1 MTTLSTA
8 TSTSSQSTGTQSS
21 SAGSSN
27 TALTE
32 QDFLQML
39 VAQLE
44 DQNPLSPS
52 SPQDLAN
59 EFAEMSTVTGIN
71 NLDTEVSQIQT
82 GGAAA
87 ELAQAA
93 GLVGQTVAIPGNTLT
108 PAASGKAQGAFSLS
122 SSASSATVS
131 IFNASGALVG
141 TVPLQ
146 NLSAGLNS
154 FTWSEGTSGQSY
166 TFSVTASGTSGAA
179 VTATTYSAAQVQTVD
194 LSQSSPSVSVGAGE
208 PEVPLSSIAGILG
221 G

>member
-1 MTTLSTA
+1 
-8 TSTSSQSTGTQSS
+8 
-21 SAGSSN
+21 
-27 TALTE
+27 
-32 QDFLQML
+32 ML

-71 NLDTEVSQIQT
+71 NLNTAVSEIQT
-82 GGAAA
+82 SNAAA

-108 PAASGKAQGAFSLS
+108 PSSAGKAEGAFSIS
-122 SSASSATVS
+122 SAASSATVS
-131 IFNASGALVG
+131 IFNSSGALVG
-141 TVPLQ
+141 TESLQ

-154 FTWSEGTSGQSY
+154 FTWSGGTSGQSY
-166 TFSVTASGTSGAA
+166 TFSVTATGTSGTAL
-179 VTATTYSAAQVQTVD
+179 TATTYSAAQVQSVD
-194 LSQSSPSVSVGAGE
+194 LSQSSPSISIGAGQ
-208 PEVPLSSIAGILG
+208 PEVSLSSVAGILG

>member
-1 MTTLSTA
+1 MTTLSPA
-8 TSTSSQSTGTQSS
+8 ASTSSTSPTS
-21 SAGSSN
+21 GSS
-27 TALTE
+27 TSGSSTTTLTE

-71 NLDTEVSQIQT
+71 NLNTDVSNIQT
-82 GGAAA
+82 SDAAA

-93 GLVGQTVAIPGNTLT
+93 GLVGQTVAVPGNTLT
-108 PAASGKAQGAFSLS
+108 PSSSGTAKGAFSLS
-122 SSASSATVS
+122 AAASSATVS

-146 NLSAGLNS
+146 NLSAGLNP
-154 FTWSEGTSGQSY
+154 FTWSGGTAGQSY
-166 TFSVTASGTSGAA
+166 TFSVTATGSSGAA
-179 VTATTYSAAQVQTVD
+179 VTATTYSAAQVQSVD
-194 LSQSSPSVSVGAGE
+194 LSQSSPSISVSAGE

>member
-1 MTTLSTA
+1 MTSLSTA
-8 TSTSSQSTGTQSS
+8 TSTTTQSTTSGSS
-21 SAGSSN
+21 TSGSSN
-27 TALTE
+27 TTLTE

-108 PAASGKAQGAFSLS
+108 PSSSGTAQGAFSIS
-122 SSASSATVS
+122 SAASSATVS
-131 IFNASGALVG
+131 IFNSSGALVG
-141 TVPLQ
+141 TESLQ
-146 NLSAGLNS
+146 NLSAGLNA
-154 FTWSEGTSGQSY
+154 FTWSGGTAGQSY
-166 TFSVTASGTSGAA
+166 TFSVTATGTSG
-179 VTATTYSAAQVQTVD
+179 TALTTTTYSAAQVQTVD
-194 LSQSSPSVSVGAGE
+194 LSQSSPSVSVGAGQ

>member
-8 TSTSSQSTGTQSS
+8 TSTSSPSTTTGSS
-21 SAGSSN
+21 TAGSSN

-59 EFAEMSTVTGIN
+59 EFTEMSTVTGIN

-108 PAASGKAQGAFSLS
+108 PSSSVKAQGAFSLS
-122 SSASSATVS
+122 AAASSATVS
-131 IFNASGALVG
+131 IFNANGALVG

-154 FTWSEGTSGQSY
+154 FTWSGGTASQSY

-194 LSQSSPSVSVGAGE
+194 LSQSSPSVSVGAGQ

>member
-1 MTTLSTA
+1 MTALSAATA
-8 TSTSSQSTGTQSS
+8 TGTGTQSNMG
-21 SAGSSN
+21 GSSN
-27 TALTE
+27 VTLTE

-39 VAQLE
+39 VAQLQ

-59 EFAEMSTVTGIN
+59 EFAEMATVSGID
-71 NLDTEVSQIQT
+71 NLTTEVSQIQS

-108 PAASGKAQGAFSLS
+108 PSSSGKAEGAFSLS
-122 SSASSATVS
+122 AAASSATVS
-131 IFNASGALVG
+131 IFNADGALVG
-141 TVPLQ
+141 TIPLGA
-146 NLSAGLNS
+146 LSAGLTP
-154 FTWSEGTSGQSY
+154 FTWSGGTAGQSY
-166 TFSVTASGTSGAA
+166 SFSVTATGTNGAA
-179 VTATTYSAAQVQTVD
+179 LTASTYSAAQVQAVD
-194 LSQSSPSVSVGAGE
+194 LSQSSPSVSIGAGE